1 MKKALTSH
9 HMLGEAEAVH
19 KTHVTGAIGR
29 ASRIHAL
36 RGTSVVCRNACD
48 PL

>member
-1 MKKALTSH
+1 MFS
-9 HMLGEAEAVH
+9 EAEAVH
-19 KTHVTGAIGR
+19 NTHVTGAIGG

-36 RGTSVVCRNACD
+36 RGASIVRCNACD